1 MNKSKLLKFV
11 DLYNLSGTIEK
22 VKLVS
27 DGTALRVGMVAD
39 DRTLMGN
46 VVFNDLAMDA
56 GEYPIH
62 DTAQFRKMLSIL
74 DDEIDVVVNKYD
86 NKAIG
91 LVFSDKNI
99 ESYVTLAD
107 LSIIPKTPVLA
118 KVVNFDVEITIDDDF
133 IERYIRAKN
142 ALVDTSTFTL
152 MMGAKS
158 KKLEMVIGH
167 SNINT
172 NRVKLEI
179 KTVAGK
185 DVVENS
191 IDFNAEYF
199 KEVLSKNRGS
209 SFSSTVFKVNTKG
222 LGHLQ
227 FKTTEYEANYYLLKT
242 TVKV

>member
-1 MNKSKLLKFV
+1 MNKSKLLKFI
-11 DLYNLSGTIEK
+11 DLYNLSGVIEK
-22 VKLVS
+22 VKLEA
-27 DGTALRVGMVAD
+27 DGKALKVGMVTE
-39 DRTLMGN
+39 DRTLMGS
-46 VVFNDLAMDA
+46 VVFDDLKFEA

-74 DDEIDVVVNKYD
+74 DDEIKVVVNKYD
-86 NKAIG
+86 GKAMG
-91 LVFSDKNI
+91 LVFSDKNT

-107 LSIIPKTPVLA
+107 ESVIPKTPTLA

-142 ALVDTSTFTL
+142 ALTDTQTFTL
-152 MMGAKS
+152 MMGDKS
-158 KKLEMVIGH
+158 KKLEMIIGH

-179 KTVAGK
+179 KTAAGK
-185 DVVENS
+185 DVAENS

-199 KEVLSKNRGS
+199 KEVLSKNRGC
-209 SFSSTVFKVNTKG
+209 SSTVFKVNTKG
-222 LGHLQ
+222 LGHLH
-227 FKTTEYEANYYLLKT
+227 FKTAEYEANYYMIKA